1 MWKVRVSL
9 GGGDAALARPRSSP
23 KLWRLNVELE
33 RINPAIILSILG
45 MKVILSVIVV
55 CLAISL
61 KTVPHI
67 IHEGYV
73 GV

>member
-1 MWKVRVSL
+1 MR
-9 GGGDAALARPRSSP
+9 AAACPGAAR
-23 KLWRLNVELE
+23 KLWRLNGALE
-33 RINPAIILSILG
+33 RFNRAIILSILG